1 MNRLGVFGL
10 LMVAACLA
18 LVVFFVL
25 SVVSP

>member
-1 MNRLGVFGL
+1 MNRLGVLGL

>member
-1 MNRLGVFGL
+1 VNRLGVFGL

-25 SVVSP
+25 SVVAP